1 MPRSAVLP
9 LTIAEAFVLLKT
21 QEFPPKTDESHPTYL
36 CGYGR
41 LLGPLSLL
49 GSTGPGGSG
58 LGRVAVR
65 TPVDVRW
72 ISAGFRV
79 GQGGSGGKLGA
90 CVGRGAAVRCFG
102 IGAEG
107 CFGSAPSSSADGR
120 GRGARGAEARGVSAL
135 GGRGGCVLGGA
146 SEGRGRSWIYT
157 STYVYNVSPRQ
168 GHLIKLVFPLRI

>member
-1 MPRSAVLP
+1 MGAILP
-9 LTIAEAFVLLKT
+9 LWVRATSGSLK
-21 QEFPPKTDESHPTYL
+21 S
-36 CGYGR
+36 
-41 LLGPLSLL
+41 S

-58 LGRVAVR
+58 LGRVAFR

-102 IGAEG
+102 IGAEV
-107 CFGSAPSSSADGR
+107 CFGSAPSSSAGGR

-146 SEGRGRSWIYT
+146 SEGRGRSLIFT
-157 STYVYNVSPRQ
+157 SIQHLSETRSPYQVSVSTKNKISVSTGQ
-168 GHLIKLVFPLRI
+168 